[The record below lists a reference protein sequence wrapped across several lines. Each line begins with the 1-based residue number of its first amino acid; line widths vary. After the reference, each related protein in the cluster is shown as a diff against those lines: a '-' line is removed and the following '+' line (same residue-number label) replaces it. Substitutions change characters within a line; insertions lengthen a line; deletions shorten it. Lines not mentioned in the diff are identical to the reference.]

1 MRHIRTYA
9 NIFAYMVT
17 RIEITRKGNENT
29 MSVLRK
35 FTRKVRNGG
44 FLMTVRKGRYFQRK
58 DSALRT
64 KESALNR
71 LEKGKEYTRL
81 YKLGKIDR

>member
-1 MRHIRTYA
+1 
-9 NIFAYMVT
+9 MVT

-44 FLMTVRKGRYFQRK
+44 FLMTVRKNRYFQRN
-58 DSALRT
+58 DSDLRT

>member
-1 MRHIRTYA
+1 MIISQSRASILTH
-9 NIFAYMVT
+9 MVT
-17 RIEITRKGNENT
+17 RIEINRKGNENT

-35 FTRKVRNGG
+35 FTRKVRNSG
-44 FLMTVRKGRYFQRK
+44 FLMTVRQNRYFKRK
-58 DSALRT
+58 DSDLRT

-71 LEKGKEYTRL
+71 MKKRKEYTRL

>member
-1 MRHIRTYA
+1 
-9 NIFAYMVT
+9 MVT

-44 FLMTVRKGRYFQRK
+44 FLMTVRKNRYFKRK

-81 YKLGKIDR
+81 YKLGRIDR

>member
-1 MRHIRTYA
+1 
-9 NIFAYMVT
+9 MVT